1 MCRPA
6 WDRCNP
12 AIQRSGTQPGEKS
25 PEARQ
30 PGGLIVSES
39 SNNPPADTSGIGEA
53 VTTALRQ
60 PSFLRVMLVL
70 ASTVVVLVG
79 IRLSAP
85 ILNPIFFAVVLSLLF
100 SPIYSWLKRRGLP
113 APLALLI
120 MLVMLTV
127 LFVGLFFIMG
137 ASIARFSERVGFYTT
152 QLNGQL
158 VNLDAL
164 IERLGLSNVDLRD
177 VVKPSALADSLG
189 VVLSGIAGFLSDLF
203 LILMIMLFLLG
214 EGPAIMN
221 RLRASVSEDNTQVA
235 RLTTVGQSVVRQF
248 GLRAIVNLVTGAG
261 VTVLL
266 FVLGVDFPVLWGIL
280 TFFLSFVPYI
290 GLVLAVAP
298 AVVLA
303 LAEFGVTR
311 AIVVI
316 AGVVVI
322 NVLAENVLSPMMMG
336 RGLNLSPTVV
346 FLSFI
351 VWAWL
356 LGGPGAFLAVPIT
369 LFVAVMFDT
378 FPETR
383 WLASIIGVRS
393 SDTEAAGGPAAG
405 TPAPGA
411 EAEGAP

>member
-1 MCRPA
+1 M
-6 WDRCNP
+6 N
-12 AIQRSGTQPGEKS
+12 
-25 PEARQ
+25 
-30 PGGLIVSES
+30 ES
-39 SNNPPADTSGIGEA
+39 SSNPPSDSAGIAETI
-53 VTTALRQ
+53 TTTLRQ

-70 ASTVVVLVG
+70 AATVVVLVG
-79 IRLSAP
+79 IRLGAP

-100 SPIYSWLKRRGLP
+100 SPVYSWLKRRGLP

-120 MLVMLTV
+120 MLVLLTV
-127 LFVGLFFIMG
+127 LFVGLIFILG
-137 ASIARFSERVGFYTT
+137 VSISRFSERVGFYTT

-158 VNLDAL
+158 TDLDAL

-177 VVKPSALADSLG
+177 VVKPSALAGALG
-189 VVLSGIAGFLSDLF
+189 VVLSGIAAFLSDLF

-214 EGPAIMN
+214 EGPAMMN
-221 RLRASVSEDNTQVA
+221 RLRASVGEGHPQVA

-266 FVLGVDFPVLWGIL
+266 FVLGVDFPLLWGIL

-311 AIVVI
+311 AVLVI

-322 NVLAENVLSPMMMG
+322 NILAENVLSPMMMG
-336 RGLNLSPTVV
+336 RGLNISPTVV

-351 VWAWL
+351 IWAWL
-356 LGGPGAFLAVPIT
+356 LGGPGAFLALPIT

-383 WLASIIGVRS
+383 WLASIIGVS
-393 SDTEAAGGPAAG
+393 SPDNDAPGGAAPG
-405 TPAPGA
+405 TPTPDAERAP
-411 EAEGAP
+411 